1 MGLPR
6 RFTEHASV
14 AKLERE
20 SFSGFECDASQPHR
34 TFSMN
39 LPFAMQTLAR
49 FLFTVCLTLAL
60 GGMSSFADQA
70 PPLGP
75 GFEPIFDGQT
85 LEGWH
90 AMPHK
95 NPIEFAAM
103 DDAAQKEQLEQ
114 WWSEASEH
122 WSVEDGTIV
131 NDGEGPFLVS
141 DEEFEDYELYL
152 EYKTVPLAD
161 SGIYLKGTPQVQIWD
176 VQNTSQFRHKNY
188 VGSGGLWN
196 NSPGAKGKDPLMMA
210 DRPIGQWNTVLV
222 RQVGAR
228 TTVILN
234 GRTVVDHARME
245 NYWDRD
251 SPLFRSGPI
260 ALQTHGGEIRWR
272 RLAVRRLSPEQA
284 NDYLDLHEK
293 VAFRSL
299 FDGESLQGWT
309 GSVDDYEVVD
319 GAIQCRAGQGGNL
332 LTEEVFSD
340 FQIRLEFKLPPAG
353 NNGLAIRS
361 PGKGDPAY
369 QSMCELQVLDTEH
382 PKYAGIDPRQA
393 HGSAYG
399 MVAAKRGFLRNT
411 GDWNF
416 QEVTVEGSKVQ
427 VELNGYRILDAD
439 LAEVTEFMNDRPHP
453 GKDRR
458 EGHFGF
464 AGHNDPV
471 AFRNIQVRILPSAKL
486 D

>member
-1 MGLPR
+1 M
-6 RFTEHASV
+6 T
-14 AKLERE
+14 
-20 SFSGFECDASQPHR
+20 SFQRAPSIKTIPIS
-34 TFSMN
+34 TN
-39 LPFAMQTLAR
+39 LSLAMQTLER
-49 FLFTVCLTLAL
+49 LLLTTCMTLAVGWL
-60 GGMSSFADQA
+60 PSFAESAVELSD
-70 PPLGP
+70 

-90 AMPHK
+90 AVPHK
-95 NPIEFAAM
+95 NPSELASMDPAARE
-103 DDAAQKEQLEQ
+103 AQLQK
-114 WWSEASEH
+114 WWTEASDH
-122 WSVEDGTIV
+122 WTVEDGSIV
-131 NDGEGPFLVS
+131 NDGEGPFLVT

-176 VQNTSQFRHKNY
+176 VQNTSQFRHGNY
-188 VGSGGLWN
+188 RGSGGLWN
-196 NSPGAKGKDPLMMA
+196 NSPGADGKDPLRMA

-234 GRTVVDHARME
+234 GQTVVNHATME

-272 RLAVRRLSPEQA
+272 KLAVRRLEPDQA

-293 VAFRSL
+293 VAFRTL
-299 FDGESLQGWT
+299 FDGQSLQGWT

-340 FQIRLEFKLPPAG
+340 FQVRLEFKLPPAG

-361 PGKGDPAY
+361 PGEGDPAY

-382 PKYAGIDPRQA
+382 PKYANIDPRQA

-399 MVAAKRGFLRNT
+399 MVAAKRGFLRET
-411 GDWNF
+411 GQWNF
-416 QEVTVEGSKVQ
+416 QEVTVQGSTVR
-427 VELNGYRILDAD
+427 VELNGYVILDAD
-439 LAEVTEFMNDRPHP
+439 LSEVTEYMGDRPHP
-453 GKDRR
+453 GKDST

-471 AFRNIQVRILPSAKL
+471 AFRNIQVRILPTAKL